1 MGPKY
6 LIGLTTNVE
15 DGAPDRPAHY
25 SLLSIITQITRRTA
39 AEPRSPSPSVSL
51 PDDNITT
58 LSADSLSDE
67 NFNPGLACLGAV

>member
-6 LIGLTTNVE
+6 LIGLMYRTGYQTDQLTT
-15 DGAPDRPAHY
+15 ASY
-25 SLLSIITQITRRTA
+25 LSLHKLLVGQQ
-39 AEPRSPSPSVSL
+39 AELRVPSPSVSL

>member
-39 AEPRSPSPSVSL
+39 SRAEITVTVSFF
-51 PDDNITT
+51 
-58 LSADSLSDE
+58 A
-67 NFNPGLACLGAV
+67 